1 MINLKLLNNYRLKSD
16 THNFIIIK
24 EEGNREIPQGF
35 YSSIEDALQGF
46 LSLKIKSFNSSSMFG
61 LVEAIKDLKT
71 HLNRLFAP
79 FKIKIVGC
87 ENE

>member
-1 MINLKLLNNYRLKSD
+1 MINLKLLDNYRLKSD

-61 LVEAIKDLKT
+61 LVEAIKGLRTDLF
-71 HLNRLFAP
+71 RLLQP
-79 FKIKIVGC
+79 LKLKIVGGRK
-87 ENE
+87 

>member
-1 MINLKLLNNYRLKSD
+1 MNIKLSKNYYLKSD
-16 THNFIIIK
+16 KNNFVILK
-24 EEGNREIPQGF
+24 KDGEREFPEGF
-35 YSSIEDALQGF
+35 YSSIEDAIRGF
-46 LSLKIKSFNSSSMFG
+46 IFLKIKGFDSHSINE
-61 LVEAIKDLKT
+61 LLLEIKDLKT